1 MVQLPLIETAKAPVL
16 AYGEKNWNAVKGSV
30 TPGIVYEEI
39 ATHRKTKGVEELLG
53 CWQGWATAFPDSK
66 ATFLTALAADNVV
79 VLEVKWRGTNTGALQ
94 TAESRIEATGRTI
107 EVPACLIV
115 EIGDGKVKSMR
126 HYFDM
131 ATLFQQLG
139 LAKAA

>member
-1 MVQLPLIETAKAPVL
+1 MPQLPLIDTAKAPIL
-16 AYGEKNWNAVKGSV
+16 AYGDKNWNAVKDSAA
-30 TPGIVYEEI
+30 PGIVYEEI
-39 ATHRKTKGVEELLG
+39 ATHRKTTGVDQMLA

-66 ATFLTALAADNVV
+66 ATFQNAFALNDTA
-79 VLEVKWRGTNTGALQ
+79 VLEVKWRGTHKGVLQ
-94 TAESRIEATGRTI
+94 TPEGRFEPTGKTI

-115 EIGDGKVKSMR
+115 GIGGGKVKSIR

>member
-1 MVQLPLIETAKAPVL
+1 MVQLPSIETAKAPVL

-30 TPGIVYEEI
+30 TPGIVYDEI
-39 ATHRKTKGVEELLG
+39 ATHRKTNGVEQLLK

-66 ATFLTALAADNVV
+66 AAFQNAFATGDTV
-79 VLEVKWRGTNTGALQ
+79 VLEVKWRGTHKGELQ
-94 TAESRIEATGRTI
+94 TPEGRFEATGKSI
-107 EVPACLIV
+107 EVPACMIV
-115 EIGDGKVKSMR
+115 EIGDGKVKAIR

>member
-1 MVQLPLIETAKAPVL
+1 MVQLSSVDTAKAPVL

-30 TPGIVYEEI
+30 THGIVYDEI
-39 ATHRKTKGVEELLG
+39 ATHRKMNGVDQLLK

-66 ATFLTALAADNVV
+66 ATFRNAFAIDNTV
-79 VLEVKWRGTNTGALQ
+79 VLEVLWRGSHKGELQ
-94 TAESRIEATGRTI
+94 TPDGRFEATGKSI

-115 EIGDGKVKSMR
+115 EIGDGKVKAIR

-131 ATLFQQLG
+131 ATLLQQLG